1 LARTIAVSESDYRK
15 LRQLKDSLN
24 IGYSDLLDMLI
35 ETYKKYRVEELKRLC
50 NELKVDD
57 KEFIKIKKITEELR
71 RRRWW

>member
-1 LARTIAVSESDYRK
+1 MTRTIAVSESVYRK

-50 NELKVDD
+50 NELKVDE
-57 KEFIKIKKITEELR
+57 KEFIKIRKITEELR
-71 RRRWW
+71 KRRWW